1 MANYPVITN
10 GTNTNPFM
18 GPNYAPQNGNAGT
31 NPNNWGFGNSSNF
44 VRPYQNF
51 SWRLQTQ
58 TWALGAFCKAH
69 NFIDTVDNVCL
80 DGSFGRLK
88 ISTKDPSM
96 GQLGFVTQHWY
107 NWTDGP
113 FNLLNDY
120 PTFKEW
126 WDNTTPITIQVP
138 NLMYTRS
145 NGTRPLVLVD
155 VAYIGRDEADYVND
169 TPDSDTNTGGLVETE
184 YPALDEDWSSPPI
197 DYWGGGSIGEGDN
210 LIAAAPKFSDSMMQY
225 LDKCYGFSCASWYQD
240 NYSKPMHQNPFLPP
254 GAYVP
259 QATLP
264 SDGEDI
270 AGLGEDNPWMAVVD
284 NGYETAGLTSSEGR
298 MLIGI
303 CNAMPRNHPAA
314 VNARYNLMKNC
325 SSGDINKLS
334 LMGVL

>member
-145 NGTRPLVLVD
+145 DGTRPLVLVD

-210 LIAAAPKFSDSMMQY
+210 LIAAAPKFSDSMMNY

-284 NGYETAGLTSSEGR
+284 NGYETAGLTSAEGR
-298 MLIGI
+298 MLIDI
-303 CNAMPRNHPAA
+303 CQRMPKNHSSA

-334 LMGVL
+334 LMGIL

>member
-1 MANYPVITN
+1 MANYSVITN

-69 NFIDTVDNVCL
+69 DYIDTIDNVCL
-80 DGSFGRLK
+80 DGAFGRLK
-88 ISTKDPSM
+88 ISTKSPNL
-96 GQLGFVTQHWY
+96 GELGFVTQHWY

-113 FNLLNDY
+113 WGVLNDY
-120 PTFKEW
+120 PTHKEW
-126 WDNTTPITIQVP
+126 WDNCTTVTIAVP

-145 NGTRPLVLVD
+145 NGTRPIILVD
-155 VAYIGRDEADYVND
+155 VAYIGRAEEDYVDD

-184 YPALDEDWSSPPI
+184 YPNLDEDWSGGGDP
-197 DYWGGGSIGEGDN
+197 DRWGGGSIGEGDN
-210 LIAAAPKFSDSMMQY
+210 LIAASPNYDLYNWLVKTYGSGAAGWY
-225 LDKCYGFSCASWYQD
+225 LNNPGLPSER
-240 NYSKPMHQNPFLPP
+240 NPFLPP
-254 GAYVP
+254 GSYVP
-259 QATLP
+259 RASIP
-264 SDGEDI
+264 GAGEDI
-270 AGLGEDNPWMAVVD
+270 AGIAEDNPWMAAVD
-284 NGYETAGLTSSEGR
+284 NGYETAGLTRSEGR

-303 CNAMPRNHPAA
+303 CEAMPRNHPAA

-325 SSGDINKLS
+325 SSNDINKLS
-334 LMGVL
+334 MMGIL